1 MTKYGDEDF
10 KRGGHRTLKAN
21 EKTVPPEPLSVRRN
35 ILFNTIGSL
44 TYQGCLW
51 LTTVLVVTLSSGY
64 VGSGVLALAMTV
76 GNMFNPIAT
85 YSMRTFQVSDVK
97 GAYSQGC
104 YVGFRL
110 VTTVIGLAFVVPY
123 AIVVGDSQATTIT
136 ILLYML
142 FKIDEAFVDVLYGV
156 DQRGERMDYIGISQF
171 LRGVAVIAFFSGG
184 LVAFQSLDA
193 AVLGMFF
200 AGLAMTVFYDIPH
213 ASRIG
218 RIRPAIAPNT
228 IAALLRKCLPLVV
241 STLLI
246 SMVVSVARQYFSWA
260 CGVDQLGL
268 YAAVATPAVL
278 IQALARYLYAPSL
291 VPLAERWESGEDGA
305 FVRYLLKT
313 IRLMVA
319 FIVIMVVGLS
329 LVGSPVL
336 VRVYGESIAAYTYL
350 FPYVLIST
358 GCIALMWFLS
368 DVLVICRDMRGLL
381 VSNVVAFASCALL
394 MVPLETAFGMN
405 GINFVVIASMTTG
418 AVVAALYLRRAIVA
432 RSLEADGCESSSGR
446 CDLKVSVLIPVFN
459 AEDYLAR
466 CIDSVLAQ
474 TYRNFEIIAID
485 DGSSDGSA
493 SILDGYAMDAPGR
506 FVVEHRE
513 NAGAA
518 MARNRAMELATGDY
532 IVFVDNDDYLD
543 PDYLESFI
551 CAAGDGEADIVLG
564 GYRRPDENGRVRTQV
579 SPVPGTEWAPYAVE
593 AAWAK
598 LYRTEFVRRA
608 SLEFLP
614 VNISEDLFFTLPA
627 TTLSQKSV
635 VIPYCGY
642 NWFLN
647 PGSVSSTVQRRS
659 EGLQFELAINRILV
673 RLRDVGTDFDKA
685 LNNYVFIRLVVWFLL
700 YTARGD
706 GGERT
711 LGNLSRY
718 REWLDKNLPG
728 WKSRGYV
735 SPARPT
741 GDALQN
747 RVAVWLFVR
756 HPKTFR
762 WALMAYGRR

>member
-1 MTKYGDEDF
+1 MSTTDE
-10 KRGGHRTLKAN
+10 KA
-21 EKTVPPEPLSVRRN
+21 VPPKPLSVKRN
-35 ILFNTIGSL
+35 ILFNTVGSL

-51 LTTVLVVTLSSGY
+51 LTTVLVVILSNGY
-64 VGSGVLALAMTV
+64 TGSGVLALAMTI

-97 GAYSQGC
+97 GTYSQSS

-110 VTTVIGLAFVVPY
+110 VTTVLGLAFAIPY
-123 AIVVGDSQATTIT
+123 AIVVGGDQATTIT

-171 LRGVAVIAFFSGG
+171 LRGVALIALFAGG
-184 LVAFQSLDA
+184 LLAFKSLNF

-200 AGLAMTVFYDIPH
+200 AGLTMTIFYDIPH

-218 RIRPAIAPNT
+218 GIRPAIVPST
-228 IAALLRKCLPLVV
+228 IVVLLKKCLPLVV

-246 SMVVSVARQYFSWA
+246 SMVVSVARQYFSWV

-291 VPLAERWESGEDGA
+291 VPLAERWESGEEGV
-305 FVRYLLKT
+305 FTRYLLKT
-313 IRLMVA
+313 IRFMVA

-329 LVGSPVL
+329 LVGTPVL

-350 FPYVLIST
+350 FPYVLVST
-358 GCIALMWFLS
+358 GFIALMWFLS

-381 VSNVVAFASCALL
+381 FSNVVAFAACALL
-394 MVPLETAFGMN
+394 MVPLEMTFGMN
-405 GINFVVIASMTTG
+405 GINFVVIASMTVG
-418 AVVAALYLRRAIVA
+418 AVAAAFFLRRAIVV
-432 RSLEADGCESSSGR
+432 RSLKTSECDLSSR
-446 CDLKVSVLIPVFN
+446 QCDLKVSVLIPVFN

-466 CIDSVLAQ
+466 CIDSILAQ
-474 TYRNFEIIAID
+474 TYQNFEIIAVD

-493 SILDGYAMDAPGR
+493 SMLDGYAKGAPGR

-513 NAGAA
+513 NAGVAA
-518 MARNRAMELATGDY
+518 ARNRAIELATGDY
-532 IVFVDNDDYLD
+532 ITFVDNDDYLD
-543 PDYLESFI
+543 PDYLETFVR
-551 CAAGDGEADIVLG
+551 AAGDSEADVVLG
-564 GYRRPDENGRVRTQV
+564 GYRRPDENGRVRVQG

-598 LYRTEFVRRA
+598 LYRTEFVRC
-608 SLEFLP
+608 SLLRFLP
-614 VNISEDLFFTLPA
+614 VNIGEDLFFTFPA
-627 TTLSQKSV
+627 NTLSRKSV

-642 NWFLN
+642 NWFFN
-647 PGSVSSTVQRRS
+647 PSSVSSTMHRRS
-659 EGLQFELAINRILV
+659 EGLQFELAINQILT
-673 RLRDVGTDFDKA
+673 RMRDAGTDFDEA

-706 GGERT
+706 GRDRS
-711 LGNLSRY
+711 LDNLLRY
-718 REWLDKNLPG
+718 REWLDENLPD
-728 WKSRGYV
+728 WESCGYT
-735 SPARPT
+735 SPTRPT

-756 HPKTFR
+756 HPGIFR
-762 WALMAYGRR
+762 RALITYGRR

>member
-1 MTKYGDEDF
+1 MTG
-10 KRGGHRTLKAN
+10 
-21 EKTVPPEPLSVRRN
+21 EKTAPPEPLSVKRN
-35 ILFNTIGSL
+35 ILFNTVGSL

-64 VGSGVLALAMTV
+64 TGSGVLALAMTV

-97 GAYSQGC
+97 GTYSQGC

-110 VTTVIGLAFVVPY
+110 VTTVIGLAFIIPY
-123 AIVVGDSQATTIT
+123 AIVVGGSPATTIT

-142 FKIDEAFVDVLYGV
+142 FKIDEAFADVLYGV

-171 LRGVAVIAFFSGG
+171 LRGVALIVLFSGG
-184 LVAFQSLDA
+184 LMTFHSLNL

-200 AGLAMTVFYDIPH
+200 GGLAVTIFYDIPH

-218 RIRPAIAPNT
+218 SIRPNIVSNT
-228 IAALLRKCLPLVV
+228 VMTLLKKCLPLVV

-291 VPLAERWESGEDGA
+291 VPLAERWESEENGA
-305 FVRYLLKT
+305 FTKYLLKT
-313 IRLMVA
+313 IRFMA
-319 FIVIMVVGLS
+319 IFIVVMVVGLS

-350 FPYVLIST
+350 FPCVLIST
-358 GCIALMWFLS
+358 GFIALMWFLS

-381 VSNVVAFASCALL
+381 ISNIIAFASCALL
-394 MVPLETAFGMN
+394 MIPLETAFGMN
-405 GINFVVIASMTTG
+405 GINLVVIVSMTIG
-418 AVVAALYLRRAIVA
+418 IVVAAFFLRRAIVM
-432 RSLEADGCESSSGR
+432 RSLRTDGNDLSSGQ
-446 CDLKVSVLIPVFN
+446 CDLRVSVLVPVFN

-474 TYRNFEIIAID
+474 TYQNFEIIAID
-485 DGSSDGSA
+485 DGSSDSSSGM
-493 SILDGYAMDAPGR
+493 LDGYAKSDPGR
-506 FVVEHRE
+506 FVVEHRK
-513 NAGAA
+513 NAGVAA
-518 MARNRAMELATGDY
+518 ARNRAIELATGDY
-532 IVFVDNDDYLD
+532 ITFVDNDDYLD
-543 PDYLESFI
+543 PDYLESFVR
-551 CAAGDGEADIVLG
+551 ATSDGKADIVLG
-564 GYRRPDENGRVRTQV
+564 GYRRPDENGRVRTQG

-598 LYRTEFVRRA
+598 LYRTEFVRCGA
-608 SLEFLP
+608 LEFLP
-614 VNISEDLFFTLPA
+614 VNIGEDLFFTLPA
-627 TTLSQKSV
+627 TTLSRKSV

-647 PGSVSSTVQRRS
+647 PNSVSSTAHRRS
-659 EGLQFELAINRILV
+659 EGLQFEQAINQILS
-673 RLRDVGTDFDKA
+673 RMRDAGTDFDKA
-685 LNNYVFIRLVVWFLL
+685 LNNYVIIRLVVWFLL

-706 GGERT
+706 GREMS
-711 LGNLSRY
+711 LNNLLRY
-718 REWLDKNLPG
+718 REWLDKNLPD
-728 WKSRGYV
+728 WESRGYT
-735 SPARPT
+735 SFTRPT

-747 RVAVWLFVR
+747 RIAVWLFAH

-762 WALMAYGRR
+762 QVLIAYGRR